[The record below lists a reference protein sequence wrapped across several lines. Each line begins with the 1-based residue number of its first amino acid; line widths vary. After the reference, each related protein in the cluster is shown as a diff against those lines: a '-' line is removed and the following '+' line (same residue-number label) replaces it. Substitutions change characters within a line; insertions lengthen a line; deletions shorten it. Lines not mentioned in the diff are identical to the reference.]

1 VSPSAP
7 LKTWDLGVISHGES
21 LKVRKRE
28 DEKVSAVDEVQIIV
42 TDIADYLH
50 TSEERYLL

>member
-1 VSPSAP
+1 VSPSVP
-7 LKTWDLGVISHGES
+7 LKTWDLGVISHDES

-50 TSEERYLL
+50 TREERYLL